1 MNNSTLKQY
10 PGPHERQNGAD
21 TNKLRAA
28 VLGANDGTVSV
39 ASIIVGVAGATN
51 SSLQII
57 TAGIAGLVAG
67 AISMGVGEYVS
78 VSSQRDTEKVLLEKE
93 RHLLAAFPEEELKEL
108 ELLYKSKGLSTKTA
122 QQVAKE
128 LSAHDVHA
136 AHFEA
141 ELGIDPE
148 ALTNPWHAAIAS
160 SLAFTAGALV
170 PLIVIALV
178 RGGLRVPLTIVAVIL
193 ALIATG
199 LLSARAS
206 GASKLHSTRRVVVG
220 GLIAML
226 VTYCIGYL
234 VGHVTSG

>member
-108 ELLYKSKGLSTKTA
+108 ELLYKSKGLSTNTA

-128 LSAHDVHA
+128 LS
-136 AHFEA
+136 
-141 ELGIDPE
+141 
-148 ALTNPWHAAIAS
+148 AAIAS